1 MHTRNPELTRSRSR
15 RPQTVW
21 NQDDCIAMK
30 GGTNMLFERI
40 HASGVGLTIGSL
52 GKGHSSNITFRDSV
66 MHHTYK
72 GIYECVAASSP
83 ASLEP
88 PVMPVSR
95 SCVEG

>member
-1 MHTRNPELTRSRSR
+1 
-15 RPQTVW
+15 
-21 NQDDCIAMK
+21 MK

-72 GIYECVAASSP
+72 GIYMSVSPPLAPHPSSHRP
-83 ASLEP
+83 CLCRGLVWKDERRILTWLLHFALTVHVP
-88 PVMPVSR
+88 
-95 SCVEG
+95 